1 MMLGIAIF
9 MMNDVPPE
17 VLKQHPGI
25 PTHEQLAKWIH
36 HNYYSSGVYR
46 MSCVQDFVKY
56 FLS

>member
-1 MMLGIAIF
+1 